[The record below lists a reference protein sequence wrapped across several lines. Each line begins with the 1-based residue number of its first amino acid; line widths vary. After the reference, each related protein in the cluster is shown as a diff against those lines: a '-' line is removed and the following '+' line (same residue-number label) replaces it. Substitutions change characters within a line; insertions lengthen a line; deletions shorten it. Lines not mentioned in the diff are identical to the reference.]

1 MDNIFLDFLTS
12 YIHFFSSVLLWGIT
26 FFVFFILRPVNREG
40 SLSLIL
46 PRIHRFILPISTI
59 SILSGI
65 ALTFININF
74 DPYRLFNTIWGYLLI
89 IGGLFSIPVYLVI
102 LSQSKAGN
110 IKIQL
115 NKKKNFKKKNFT
127 TLFIIHFTFNYD
139 NYNGLCNEIVFL
151 VS

>member
-12 YIHFFSSVLLWGIT
+12 YIHFFSSVLWWGIT
-26 FFVFFILRPVNREG
+26 FFVFFILRPVNREV
-40 SLSLIL
+40 SYSLIL

-65 ALTFININF
+65 VLTLININF

-102 LSQSKAGN
+102 LSQSKPGN
-110 IKIQL
+110 KKIQL
-115 NKKKNFKKKNFT
+115 NKKKNFKKKILPPYL
-127 TLFIIHFTFNYD
+127 LFILLSIT
-139 NYNGLCNEIVFL
+139 IIIMVFITKL
-151 VS
+151 FS

>member
-1 MDNIFLDFLTS
+1 MDNIFLDFLTL
-12 YIHFFSSVLLWGIT
+12 YIHFFSSVLWWGIT

-40 SLSLIL
+40 SYSLIL

-74 DPYRLFNTIWGYLLI
+74 DPYRLFNTIWGYLVI

-102 LSQSKAGN
+102 LSQSKSVN

-115 NKKKNFKKKNFT
+115 NKKKNFNKKILPPYF
-127 TLFIIHFTFNYD
+127 LFILLSIT
-139 NYNGLCNEIVFL
+139 ISIMVF
-151 VS
+151 VTKVFS

>member
-1 MDNIFLDFLTS
+1 MDNILLGFLTS
-12 YIHFFSSVLLWGIT
+12 YIHFFSSVLWWGIT

-40 SLSLIL
+40 SYSLIL
-46 PRIHRFILPISTI
+46 PRIHQFILTISTI

-65 ALTFININF
+65 VLTLININF

-102 LSQSKAGN
+102 LSQSKLVN

-115 NKKKNFKKKNFT
+115 NKKKNFKKKILPPYL
-127 TLFIIHFTFNYD
+127 LFILLSIT
-139 NYNGLCNEIVFL
+139 IIIMVFVTKL
-151 VS
+151 FS

>member
-12 YIHFFSSVLLWGIT
+12 YIHFFSSVLWWGIT
-26 FFVFFILRPVNREG
+26 FFVFFILRPVNKEG

-115 NKKKNFKKKNFT
+115 NKKKNFKKKILPPYL
-127 TLFIIHFTFNYD
+127 LFILLSIT
-139 NYNGLCNEIVFL
+139 IIIMVFVTKL
-151 VS
+151 FS

>member
-1 MDNIFLDFLTS
+1 MDNIFLDFLTL
-12 YIHFFSSVLLWGIT
+12 YIHFFSSVLWWGIT
-26 FFVFFILRPVNREG
+26 FFVFFILRPLNREG
-40 SLSLIL
+40 SYSLIL

-74 DPYRLFNTIWGYLLI
+74 DPYRLFNTIWGYLVI

-102 LSQSKAGN
+102 LSQSKPVN

-115 NKKKNFKKKNFT
+115 NKKKNFNKKILPPYF
-127 TLFIIHFTFNYD
+127 LFILLSITIF
-139 NYNGLCNEIVFL
+139 IMVF
-151 VS
+151 VTKVFS

>member
-1 MDNIFLDFLTS
+1 MDNIFLDFLS
-12 YIHFFSSVLLWGIT
+12 LYIHFFSSVLWWGIT

-40 SLSLIL
+40 SYSLIL

-74 DPYRLFNTIWGYLLI
+74 DPYRLFNTIWGYLVI

-102 LSQSKAGN
+102 LSQSKPVN

-115 NKKKNFKKKNFT
+115 NKKKNFNKKILPPYF
-127 TLFIIHFTFNYD
+127 LFILLSITIF
-139 NYNGLCNEIVFL
+139 IMVF
-151 VS
+151 VTKVFS